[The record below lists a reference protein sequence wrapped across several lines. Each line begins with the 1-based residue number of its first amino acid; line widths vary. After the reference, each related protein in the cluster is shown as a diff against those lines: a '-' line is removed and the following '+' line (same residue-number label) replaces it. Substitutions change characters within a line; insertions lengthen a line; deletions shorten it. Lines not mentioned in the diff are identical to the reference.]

1 MEKQKLNTTLVYV
14 LAIIAFPCCCCA
26 GLGIIPAAIA
36 YFIANGKL
44 KEAMEN
50 PEEYEN
56 IQAMNTAKIVT
67 IIAIVINL
75 IYLAFTIYR
84 IATVG
89 WDELMEQS
97 RLQMEQYGWE
107 Q

>member
-36 YFIANGKL
+36 YFIATGKI
-44 KEAMEN
+44 KEASEN

-56 IQAMNTAKIVT
+56 IPAMNTARTVA
-67 IIAIVINL
+67 IIAVVINVV
-75 IYLAFTIYR
+75 YLAFTIYR
-84 IATVG
+84 IVTVG
-89 WDELMEQS
+89 WDELLEQS
-97 RLQMEQYGWE
+97 RIQMEQYGWE

>member
-1 MEKQKLNTTLVYV
+1 MEKQKLNTTLVYI

-44 KEAMEN
+44 KEASYN

-56 IQAMNTAKIVT
+56 IQAMNTAKIV
-67 IIAIVINL
+67 ALVALVINVV
-75 IYLAFTIYR
+75 YLGFTIYR
-84 IATVG
+84 IITVG
-89 WDELMEQS
+89 WDELLEQS
-97 RLQMEQYGWE
+97 RLQMEQYGWD